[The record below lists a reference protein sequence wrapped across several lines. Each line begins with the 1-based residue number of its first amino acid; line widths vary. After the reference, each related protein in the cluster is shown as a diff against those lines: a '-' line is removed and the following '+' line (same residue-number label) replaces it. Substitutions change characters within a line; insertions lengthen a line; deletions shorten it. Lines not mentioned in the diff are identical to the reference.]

1 MFGTPYGSLPEI
13 IIPEVGYLTTTASA
27 LELAD
32 AVGSVNDFNRKK
44 CHEYVMENFTHIQMT
59 ASYLSLYE
67 KVLNGEKL
75 NPKAPILQSI
85 QYEKF
90 LPFN

>member
-1 MFGTPYGSLPEI
+1 VFGTPYGSLPEI
-13 IIPEVGYLTTTASA
+13 VIPEVGYLTSSA

-32 AVGSVNDFNRKK
+32 AVAHVNDFNRKT
-44 CHEYVMENFTHIQMT
+44 CHEYVMDKFTHIQMM
-59 ASYLSLYE
+59 ASYVRLYE

-85 QYEKF
+85 QHEKF